1 MRVAF
6 INPQGNFDPTDRGW
20 AAHPDFGG
28 QLVYVKEVA
37 LALGRMG
44 HRADIITRRID
55 DPEWPEFAAAQDG
68 YPGHANVRI
77 LRFPCGSPGFLRKE
91 ELWPHLSEWAEHIA
105 AFYSEEG
112 AAPDAATG
120 HYGDGG
126 LAAALLEERL
136 GTPFTFTGH
145 SLGAQ
150 KLDKLF
156 TTDSALPAL
165 LAEFHF
171 EKRLAAERLSMARAA
186 RIITSTRQERFEQY
200 GHAAYRGAVDPGD
213 DRKFAVIPPGVNL
226 GVFDR
231 EARNELESS
240 IADRVEAMLDRDI
253 AAPRRRLPVVISSSR
268 LEPKKNHEA
277 LVRAWADDAEL
288 REAANLMIIVRG
300 ARDPLRK
307 PEGVDATTGKVLA
320 GLRAIIDE
328 ADLSTCVTAFDLNSQ
343 LELAAAYRHLAARY
357 HGVFCLPSVY
367 EPFGL
372 APLEAMAAGLPAVV
386 TRNGGPSESLV
397 EDGMEYGVLV
407 DPRLPVDIARG
418 LKRLVIDAGQ
428 WRRLQRLGRERVAD
442 RYTWAR
448 TAAAYLQTIE
458 SILSGGSAADPSY
471 PKPSYFEDPAVDDL
485 DLDWLR
491 SLYPLPG
498 DD

>member
-37 LALGRMG
+37 LALGRLG
-44 HRADIITRRID
+44 HHADLITRRIE
-55 DPEWPEFAAAQDG
+55 DPEWPEFAAALNG
-68 YPGHANVRI
+68 YPGRDHVRI
-77 LRFPCGSPGFLRKE
+77 LRLPCGPRGFLRKE
-91 ELWPHLSEWAEHIA
+91 ELWPHLSEWVDRIA
-105 AFYSEEG
+105 AFYREEG
-112 AAPDAATG
+112 TPPDAATA

-156 TTDSALPAL
+156 TTTAALPAL

-226 GVFDR
+226 AVFDR
-231 EARNELESS
+231 EARNGLEGA
-240 IADRVEAMLDRDI
+240 IADRLEAMLARDI
-253 AAPRRRLPVVISSSR
+253 PAARRRLPIVISSSR
-268 LEPKKNHEA
+268 LEPKKNHER
-277 LVRAWADDAEL
+277 LVRAWAEDAEL

-300 ARDPLRK
+300 VRDPLRK
-307 PEGVDATTGKVLA
+307 PEDLDATTRKGLA
-320 GLRAIIDE
+320 ALRAIIEE
-328 ADLSTCVTAFDLNSQ
+328 ADLWPCITAFDLNSQ
-343 LELAAAYRHLAARY
+343 LELAAAYRYLAERY
-357 HGVFCLPSVY
+357 RGVFCLPSVY

-397 EDGMEYGVLV
+397 EGGVEYGVLV
-407 DPRLPVDIARG
+407 DPQMPADIARG
-418 LKRLVIDAGQ
+418 LKRVVTDAGE
-428 WRRLQRLGRERVAD
+428 WRLLQRLGRERVAD

-448 TAAAYLQTIE
+448 TAAAHLQTIE
-458 SILSGGSAADPSY
+458 SIIGGGGAADPSY
-471 PKPSYFEDPAVDDL
+471 PKPAYFEDPAHDDL
-485 DLDWLR
+485 TVDWLR
-491 SLYPLPG
+491 SIYPLPG
-498 DD
+498 DG

>member
-6 INPQGNFDPTDRGW
+6 INPQGNFDPSDRGW

-37 LALGRMG
+37 LALGRLG
-44 HRADIITRRID
+44 HRADIITRRMD

-68 YPGHANVRI
+68 YPGQENVRI
-77 LRFPCGSPGFLRKE
+77 LRFPCGPPGFLRKE
-91 ELWPHLSEWAEHIA
+91 ELWPHLSEWVERIA
-105 AFYSEEG
+105 AFYREEG
-112 AAPDAATG
+112 AAPDAATA

-156 TTDSALPAL
+156 TTRSALPVL

-186 RIITSTRQERFEQY
+186 RIVTSTRQERFEQY
-200 GHAAYRGAVDPGD
+200 GHPAYRGAVDPGED
-213 DRKFAVIPPGVNL
+213 GKFAVIPPGVNL
-226 GVFDR
+226 EVFDR
-231 EARNELESS
+231 GARNELEGTV
-240 IADRVEAMLDRDI
+240 ADRVEAMLDRDI
-253 AAPRRRLPVVISSSR
+253 PAPRRRLPVVISSSR

-277 LVRAWADDAEL
+277 LLRAWAEDAEL
-288 REAANLMIIVRG
+288 REAANVMIIVRG

-320 GLRAIIDE
+320 ALRSIIE
-328 ADLSTCVTAFDLNSQ
+328 QADLRPCVTAFDLNSQ

-357 HGVFCLPSVY
+357 RGVFCLPSVY

-372 APLEAMAAGLPAVV
+372 APLEAMAAGLPAAV

-397 EDGMEYGVLV
+397 EGDIEYGVLV
-407 DPRLPVDIARG
+407 DPQDPVDIARG
-418 LKRLVIDAGQ
+418 LKRLVSDEGE
-428 WRRLQRLGRERVAD
+428 WRRLQRRGRERVAD

-448 TAAAYLQTIE
+448 TGAAYLLTIE
-458 SILSGGSAADPSY
+458 SILGGGAADPSY
-471 PKPSYFEDPAVDDL
+471 PTPAYFEDPANDDL
-485 DLDWLR
+485 TLGWLR
-491 SLYPLPG
+491 SVYPLPG